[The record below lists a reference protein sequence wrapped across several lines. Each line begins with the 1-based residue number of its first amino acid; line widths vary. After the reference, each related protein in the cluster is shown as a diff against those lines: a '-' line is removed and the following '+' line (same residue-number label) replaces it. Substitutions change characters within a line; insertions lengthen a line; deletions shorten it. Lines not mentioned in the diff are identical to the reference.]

1 MFDSDVIKQGIKDES
16 ILEVMREVDRQKF
29 VPEKYSDIAYEDR
42 AIPIGEGQTISQ
54 PFIVAFMTE
63 NLKLKPGHK
72 VLEVGTGS
80 GFQTAVLSKLGAKVS
95 TIEINK
101 KLFKESLKR
110 LTYLGYDDISFHH
123 GDGNKGV
130 PEQAPYDRILVT
142 AAPAEIPRDLLGQL
156 AKNGIMVIPVGNQ
169 SEVQYLYRI
178 KKLDDDKIEQEKILP
193 VHFVP
198 LIKS

>member
-1 MFDSDVIKQGIKDES
+1 MFDSDVIKKGINDQAV
-16 ILEVMREVDRQKF
+16 LQAMRDVDRRKF
-29 VPEKYSDIAYEDR
+29 VSDKFFDVAYDDR
-42 AIPIGEGQTISQ
+42 ALPIGEEQTISQ

-63 NLKLKPGHK
+63 SLHIEKGNK

-110 LTYLGYDDISFHH
+110 LTDLGYDDISFHH

-130 PEQAPYDRILVT
+130 PEQSPYDRILV
-142 AAPAEIPRDLLGQL
+142 AAASNEIPKTLLDQL
-156 AKNGIMVIPVGNQ
+156 SINGRMIIPIGKQSAVQHLWLITKNSDGEIN
-169 SEVQYLYRI
+169 
-178 KKLDDDKIEQEKILP
+178 KEKILP

-198 LIKS
+198 MING

>member
-1 MFDSDVIKQGIKDES
+1 MFDNDVIKKGINDQAV
-16 ILEVMREVDRQKF
+16 LQAMRDVDRRKF
-29 VPEKYSDIAYEDR
+29 VSDKFSDVAYDDR
-42 AIPIGEGQTISQ
+42 ALPIGEEQTISQ
-54 PFIVAFMTE
+54 PFIVASMTE
-63 NLKLKPGHK
+63 SLHIEKGNK

-110 LTYLGYDDISFHH
+110 LTDLGYDDISFHH
-123 GDGNKGV
+123 GDGNKGI
-130 PEQAPYDRILVT
+130 PERSPYDRILVT
-142 AAPAEIPRDLLGQL
+142 AAPAEIPIELLGQL

-178 KKLDDDKIEQEKILP
+178 KKLDNDKIEKEKILP

>member
-1 MFDSDVIKQGIKDES
+1 MFDSDVIKKGIKNQAV
-16 ILEVMREVDRQKF
+16 LKAMRDVDRRKF
-29 VPEKYSDIAYEDR
+29 VPDKYSDVAYDDR
-42 AIPIGEGQTISQ
+42 ALPIGEQQTISQ

-63 NLKLKPGHK
+63 SLHIEKGNK

-101 KLFKESLKR
+101 KLFRESSKR
-110 LTYLGYDDISFHH
+110 LNDLGYNDISFHY
-123 GDGNKGV
+123 GDGNKGI
-130 PEQAPYDRILVT
+130 PEQSPYDRILVT
-142 AAPAEIPRDLLGQL
+142 AAPAEIPRYLLGQL

-178 KKLDDDKIEQEKILP
+178 KKLDDDKIEKEKILP

>member
-1 MFDSDVIKQGIKDES
+1 MFDSGVIKKGIKNQAV
-16 ILEVMREVDRQKF
+16 LKAMRDVDRRKF
-29 VPEKYSDIAYEDR
+29 VPDKYSDVAYDDR
-42 AIPIGEGQTISQ
+42 ALPIGEQQTISQ

-63 NLKLKPGHK
+63 SLHIEKGNK

-80 GFQTAVLSKLGAKVS
+80 GFQTAVLTKLGAKVS

-101 KLFKESLKR
+101 KLFKESSKR
-110 LTYLGYDDISFHH
+110 LNDLGYNDISFHY
-123 GDGNKGV
+123 GDGNKGI
-130 PEQAPYDRILVT
+130 PEQSPYDRILVT

-178 KKLDDDKIEQEKILP
+178 KKLDDDKIEKEKILP

>member
-80 GFQTAVLSKLGAKVS
+80 GFQTAVLSKLKTSVVS
-95 TIEINK
+95 IEINEVLAK
-101 KLFKESLKR
+101 KASNILSE
-110 LTYLGYDDISFHH
+110 LGYKKISLHC
-123 GDGNKGV
+123 GDGNNGV
-130 PEQAPYDRILVT
+130 SEYAPYDRILV
-142 AAPAEIPRDLLGQL
+142 AAASNEMPEKLVDQLEINGKMIIPIGKQAEVHHLWLIT
-156 AKNGIMVIPVGNQ
+156 KN
-169 SEVQYLYRI
+169 
-178 KKLDDDKIEQEKILP
+178 DDGKINKEKILP

-198 LIKS
+198 LLNG

>member
-1 MFDSDVIKQGIKDES
+1 MFDRDVIKQGIKDES

-80 GFQTAVLSKLGAKVS
+80 GFQTAVLSKLGASVVS
-95 TIEINK
+95 IEIN
-101 KLFKESLKR
+101 E
-110 LTYLGYDDISFHH
+110 
-123 GDGNKGV
+123 V
-130 PEQAPYDRILVT
+130 
-142 AAPAEIPRDLLGQL
+142 L
-156 AKNGIMVIPVGNQ
+156 AKKASTI
-169 SEVQYLYRI
+169 
-178 KKLDDDKIEQEKILP
+178 
-193 VHFVP
+193 
-198 LIKS
+198 

>member
-1 MFDSDVIKQGIKDES
+1 MFDSDVIKKGIKNQAV
-16 ILEVMREVDRQKF
+16 LKAMRDVDRRKF
-29 VPEKYSDIAYEDR
+29 VADKYSDVAYDDR
-42 AIPIGEGQTISQ
+42 ALPIGEQQTISQ

-63 NLKLKPGHK
+63 SLHIEKGNK

-80 GFQTAVLSKLGAKVS
+80 GFQTAVLTKLGAKVS

-101 KLFKESLKR
+101 KLFKESSKR
-110 LTYLGYDDISFHH
+110 LNDLGYNDISFHY
-123 GDGNKGV
+123 GDGNKGI
-130 PEQAPYDRILVT
+130 PEQSPYDRILVT

-178 KKLDDDKIEQEKILP
+178 KKLDDNKIEKEKILP

>member
-1 MFDSDVIKQGIKDES
+1 MFDSDVIKKGINDQAVLKA
-16 ILEVMREVDRQKF
+16 MRDVDRRNFVSDKF
-29 VPEKYSDIAYEDR
+29 SDVAYDDR
-42 AIPIGEGQTISQ
+42 ALPIGEQQTISQ

-63 NLKLKPGHK
+63 SLHIEKGNK

-80 GFQTAVLSKLGAKVS
+80 GFQTAVLSKLGAKVF

-110 LTYLGYDDISFHH
+110 LTHLGYDDISFHH
-123 GDGNKGV
+123 GDGNKGF
-130 PEQAPYDRILVT
+130 PEQSPYDRILVT
-142 AAPAEIPRDLLGQL
+142 AAPAKIPRDLLDQL
-156 AKNGIMVIPVGNQ
+156 SINGIMVIPVGHQ

-178 KKLDDDKIEQEKILP
+178 KKLDDDKIEKEKILP

>member
-1 MFDSDVIKQGIKDES
+1 MFDSDVIKKGIKNQAV
-16 ILEVMREVDRQKF
+16 LKAMRDVDRRKF
-29 VPEKYSDIAYEDR
+29 VADKYSDVAYDDR
-42 AIPIGEGQTISQ
+42 ALPIGEQQTISQ

-63 NLKLKPGHK
+63 SLHIEKGNK

-80 GFQTAVLSKLGAKVS
+80 GFQTAVLTKLGAKVS

-101 KLFKESLKR
+101 KLFKESSKR
-110 LTYLGYDDISFHH
+110 LNDLGYNDISFHY
-123 GDGNKGV
+123 GDGNKGI
-130 PEQAPYDRILVT
+130 PEQSPYDRILVT

-178 KKLDDDKIEQEKILP
+178 KKLDDDKIEKEKILP